1 MYFRFKTIATVG
13 LWLIG
18 TGVVTA
24 STQPSPAGLPV
35 GTIEIINHEV
45 FDEPDAGVA
54 APYRIANTVHIR
66 TRDAVSYTHLTLPTI
81 LRV

>member
-18 TGVVTA
+18 TGVLTA

-45 FDEPDAGVA
+45 FAEPDA
-54 APYRIANTVHIR
+54 
-66 TRDAVSYTHLTLPTI
+66 
-81 LRV
+81 